1 MRLFFV
7 LLITFLATGSVERA
21 YGKAAVDAAVAA
33 ARAHVAA
40 KERAIV
46 DDFRALLAL
55 PNVSTNLDDMARNAD
70 WIEARLAA
78 RDFSY
83 ERVSAGN
90 APYILA
96 ERTFP
101 GAERTLLIYAHFDGQ
116 PVDPS
121 EWATPPFT
129 PTLRAGSLENDAAI
143 VPWADAP
150 ARLDPEWRIYGRSA
164 GDDKAPVIAVF
175 AALDALAAAGIT
187 PSVNVK
193 LILDG
198 EEEFG
203 SPTLAGVLAEHA
215 DKLDADVL
223 LFCDGPMHQSR
234 RRQLVFGVRGSTTVE
249 LTTYGPNRPLH
260 SGHYG
265 GWAPNPNEA
274 LVRLLAGLHDA
285 EGNVLIPGFA
295 DAARPPTTQE
305 RAAIAAMPEMD
316 DALQAE
322 FGLGRRLGGET
333 RLEERILGP
342 AIIVKGIDGG
352 GVGDAAANVIRSRAR
367 ASLNVRIVPE
377 QRRSQDVRAVHADL
391 MRAPGEQR
399 DADQAQTRA
408 LAVGVQPRDRP
419 RRLGAAH
426 ARRSATRDH
435 LARPAGILGDRRVH
449 HQRAA
454 AAAGVGAAAAA
465 RRPAAQQG
473 HVCLFGRVPSEGIRK
488 RPLRGGRLGQHH
500 QTRGALV
507 KSVHDAPRDERVS
520 LARVRLPMLKH
531 LIGKLREPR

>member
-40 KERAIV
+40 EERAIV

-55 PNVSTNLDDMARNAD
+55 PNVSTNLGDMARNAD

-377 QRRSQDVRAVHADL
+377 QTPATVRENFLGWLEGRGFHV
-391 MRAPGEQR
+391 
-399 DADQAQTRA
+399 
-408 LAVGVQPRDRP
+408 VQWREPSEAE
-419 RRLGAAH
+419 L
-426 ARRSATRDH
+426 RDH
-435 LARPAGILGDRRVH
+435 PQVVRLDAGLGYPGYRTSLTSPE
-449 HQRAA
+449 A
-454 AAAGVGAAAAA
+454 
-465 RRPAAQQG
+465 
-473 HVCLFGRVPSEGIRK
+473 
-488 RPLRGGRLGQHH
+488 GRLLEVLDAIGGEPTLLTPTMGGSLPVYRFDAALDMPILFLPVANHDNNQH
-500 QTRGALV
+500 G
-507 KSVHDAPRDERVS
+507 RDENLRLRNLLDAIDMFAAL
-520 LARVRLPMLKH
+520 LAAF
-531 LIGKLREPR
+531 

>member
-55 PNVSTNLDDMARNAD
+55 PNVSTNLGDMARNAD

-193 LILDG
+193 LILMG
-198 EEEFG
+198 RR
-203 SPTLAGVLAEHA
+203 SSV
-215 DKLDADVL
+215 
-223 LFCDGPMHQSR
+223 R
-234 RRQLVFGVRGSTTVE
+234 RRLPGSLQSTRTSS
-249 LTTYGPNRPLH
+249 TQT
-260 SGHYG
+260 SCCSAT
-265 GWAPNPNEA
+265 APCTSPA
-274 LVRLLAGLHDA
+274 AVSSSLACAG
-285 EGNVLIPGFA
+285 
-295 DAARPPTTQE
+295 
-305 RAAIAAMPEMD
+305 
-316 DALQAE
+316 
-322 FGLGRRLGGET
+322 
-333 RLEERILGP
+333 
-342 AIIVKGIDGG
+342 
-352 GVGDAAANVIRSRAR
+352 
-367 ASLNVRIVPE
+367 
-377 QRRSQDVRAVHADL
+377 
-391 MRAPGEQR
+391 
-399 DADQAQTRA
+399 
-408 LAVGVQPRDRP
+408 
-419 RRLGAAH
+419 
-426 ARRSATRDH
+426 ARRSNS
-435 LARPAGILGDRRVH
+435 RPMGRIGRSTPGTT
-449 HQRAA
+449 
-454 AAAGVGAAAAA
+454 AAG
-465 RRPAAQQG
+465 RR
-473 HVCLFGRVPSEGIRK
+473 
-488 RPLRGGRLGQHH
+488 
-500 QTRGALV
+500 TRTRRSCA
-507 KSVHDAPRDERVS
+507 SSPDCMTRRAMS
-520 LARVRLPMLKH
+520 
-531 LIGKLREPR
+531 